1 MEKELIFYESPKGK
15 LPFEKWLSKVSDL
28 RAQVKIE
35 TQLNRLIKGNYG
47 DCSPLRSGVSEL
59 RIDYGPGY
67 RVYFGE
73 MKNELVIV
81 LLLGGTKKTQSK
93 DVELAIQ
100 YWEDYKER
108 Y

>member
-15 LPFEKWLSKVSDL
+15 LPFEKWLSKVNDL
-28 RAQVKIE
+28 RAQVKVE
-35 TQLNRLIKGNYG
+35 TRLNRLIKGNYG
-47 DCSPLRSGVSEL
+47 DCSPLRNGVSEL

-100 YWEDYKER
+100 YWEDYKQR

>member
-1 MEKELIFYESPKGK
+1 MEKELVFYESSTGK
-15 LPFEKWLSKVSDL
+15 LPFEKWLSKVNDL

-35 TQLNRLIKGNYG
+35 TRLNRLIKGNYG
-47 DCSPLRSGVSEL
+47 DCSPLRNGVSEL

-73 MKNELVIV
+73 MKNHLVIV
-81 LLLGGTKKTQSK
+81 LLLGEKKKKQTR
-93 DVELAIQ
+93 DIELAIQ
-100 YWEDYKER
+100 YWEDYKQR

>member
-1 MEKELIFYESPKGK
+1 MDKELVFYESPKGK
-15 LPFEKWLSKVSDL
+15 LPFKKWISKLKDL

-35 TQLNRLIKGNYG
+35 TRLDRLIKGNYG
-47 DCSPLRSGVSEL
+47 DHSPLRNGVSEL

-67 RVYFGE
+67 RIYFGE
-73 MKNELVIV
+73 IKNELVIV
-81 LLLGGTKKTQSK
+81 LLQGGTKKTQSK

>member
-1 MEKELIFYESPKGK
+1 MNRLQEKFHLKNGFR
-15 LPFEKWLSKVSDL
+15 L

-35 TQLNRLIKGNYG
+35 TRLDRLIKGNYG
-47 DCSPLRSGVSEL
+47 DCSPLHHGVSEL

-73 MKNELVIV
+73 MKNQLVIV
-81 LLLGGTKKTQSK
+81 LLLGGTKKTQRK
-93 DVELAIQ
+93 DIDLAIQ

-108 Y
+108 YRYEHKNNEKIL

>member
-1 MEKELIFYESPKGK
+1 MDKELVFYESSTGK
-15 LPFEKWLSKVSDL
+15 IPFQKWLSNLKDL

-35 TQLNRLIKGNYG
+35 TRLNRLIKGNYG

-59 RIDYGPGY
+59 RVDYGPGY

-81 LLLGGTKKTQSK
+81 LLQGGTKKTQSK
-93 DVELAIQ
+93 DIESAIQ
-100 YWEDYKER
+100 SWEDYKKR

>member
-1 MEKELIFYESPKGK
+1 MEKELIFYESSTGK
-15 LPFEKWLSKVSDL
+15 IPFEKWFSKVSDL
-28 RAQVKIE
+28 RAQAKI
-35 TQLNRLIKGNYG
+35 QVRLDRLIKGQYG
-47 DCSPLRSGVSEL
+47 DCSPLRNGVSEL

-93 DVELAIQ
+93 DIELAIQ
-100 YWEDYKER
+100 YWEDYKR
-108 Y
+108 TY